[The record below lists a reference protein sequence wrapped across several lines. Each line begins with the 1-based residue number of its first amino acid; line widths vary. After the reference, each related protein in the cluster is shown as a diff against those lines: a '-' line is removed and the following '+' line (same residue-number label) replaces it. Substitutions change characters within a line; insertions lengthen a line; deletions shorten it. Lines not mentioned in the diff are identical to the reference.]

1 MCGIGGRTI
10 AEAQTNLTVGELARY
25 WRAYY
30 DRFGSFN
37 TSRHLRVEAVD
48 TRTVM
53 MHTSGHKPRYT
64 REECLPQEFPPKQ
77 RKFTNIEEQLKSM
90 SRRI

>member
-10 AEAQTNLTVGELARY
+10 AEAQANLTVSEVSE

-53 MHTSGHKPRYT
+53 MHTSGYKPRYT

-77 RKFTNIEEQLKSM
+77 QKQMDIEEQLRRI
-90 SRRI
+90 SRRV